1 VSDADDLH
9 YAIAPN
15 TVDDDVPRL
24 ADTLL
29 LLHPVPTK
37 PKRVGTHP
45 GHFCNIL
52 RAWQVR
58 GRAHG
63 GKHCPHQAVVTTSGL
78 DAPLTRSLEEDAVD
92 VVFGYAEK
100 PVAQRP

>member
-9 YAIAPN
+9 YAVAPDA
-15 TVDDDVPRL
+15 VDDDVPRL
-24 ADTLL
+24 ADALV
-29 LLHPVPTK
+29 LLHPVSSK

-45 GHFCNIL
+45 GHLCNIL

-63 GKHCPHQAVVTTSGL
+63 GEHCPHQAVVTASGL
-78 DAPLTRSLEEDAVD
+78 DAPLTRTFEKNAVD
-92 VVFGYAEK
+92 VVFGCAEK